1 MYLAICGIRRAT
13 KSVLFTESQDSASAT
28 CAIKILSKTMRQHL
42 ESQKTMLLV
51 DKNGERRLLR
61 YAVS

>member
-1 MYLAICGIRRAT
+1 
-13 KSVLFTESQDSASAT
+13 
-28 CAIKILSKTMRQHL
+28 MRQHL